1 MYMYIGIP
9 IANARTGKK
18 ETRRAIWV
26 SALVQAGVAVGR
38 EAVRGEAS
46 SVAWNPYELGLAP
59 QGL

>member
-26 SALVQAGVAVGR
+26 SALVQAGVAVGGSAR
-38 EAVRGEAS
+38 RSKLRRLE
-46 SVAWNPYELGLAP
+46 PI
-59 QGL
+59 